1 MNRTV
6 LAYLA
11 CAAVLLSSERCFGFD
26 DEGFQWW
33 TSTGVSMK
41 INKDWKCTFTEEL
54 RLGDDGGNLYREHS
68 DLGFT
73 YSGLADWIDIGA
85 NFRIVYEKNG
95 HDEWRRENRPHLNVT
110 LKGRLFDM
118 ALSNRVRL
126 EYRNRENKDDVW
138 RCRNK
143 VTVKLPFELT
153 ALKLK
158 PYVAEEIYVTMND
171 DNIDRNRL
179 YAGAS
184 FGLTET
190 VSADIFYMWQ
200 TSRSSNG
207 NWGDI
212 QVLGTGVK
220 LRF

>member
-1 MNRTV
+1 
-6 LAYLA
+6 
-11 CAAVLLSSERCFGFD
+11 
-26 DEGFQWW
+26 
-33 TSTGVSMK
+33 MK
-41 INKDWKCTFTEEL
+41 LNEDWKCTFTQEL

-85 NFRIVYEKNG
+85 NFRIIYEKDG

-110 LKGRLFDM
+110 LRGRLFDIP
-118 ALSNRVRL
+118 LSNRVRV
-126 EYRNRENKDDVW
+126 EYRDRENKDDVW

-143 VTVKLPFELT
+143 VTAKLPFELT

-179 YAGAS
+179 YAGAL
-184 FGLTET
+184 FGLTKT

-200 TSRSSNG
+200 TSRSSSG
-207 NWGDI
+207 NWNDL